1 MPADRPS
8 SVNDVRSLAPS
19 FIRRRQSSAATT
31 QRDSPLPFV
40 DYCEAHH
47 ADHITTE
54 IALTWATDT
63 PHSSNEVYRSRRL
76 TGAQRQ
82 LRSAPTQ
89 LGL

>member
-1 MPADRPS
+1 M
-8 SVNDVRSLAPS
+8 
-19 FIRRRQSSAATT
+19 
-31 QRDSPLPFV
+31 PFV